1 MRSIK
6 LWKFMRVEML
16 SHSHQ
21 GKSSGSLRNGGDTAF
36 HVLPSAQT
44 KSKHLS
50 LGWALWLVSSSNEGL
65 GFWRSFFCN
74 GSPLVCSEA
83 LNLTW
88 EQGCMDA
95 LWVPCVCY
103 VIPQDPCY
111 FCFCPSDIALTF
123 LLRQSHILKCVCHLS
138 HVVRY
143 AQRVSSDIWFTR
155 FPKIKLTGLF

>member
-6 LWKFMRVEML
+6 LWKFMRGEML
-16 SHSHQ
+16 SHSRQ
-21 GKSSGSLRNGGDTAF
+21 GKSSGSLRNGGGGNAF
-36 HVLPSAQT
+36 HVLPSTQT

-50 LGWALWLVSSSNEGL
+50 LGWALWLASSSNEGV
-65 GFWRSFFCN
+65 GFGRSFCN
-74 GSPLVCSEA
+74 GCPLVYSKA
-83 LNLTW
+83 LSLTW
-88 EQGCMDA
+88 EQGCTDA

-111 FCFCPSDIALTF
+111 FCFRPSDIALTF
-123 LLRQSHILKCVCHLS
+123 LLRQSQILKRVCHLS

-143 AQRVSSDIWFTR
+143 AQRVSSGIWFTR